1 MSRQRFLDL
10 AASGHRW
17 PLAGDLI
24 LHRYPDAESL
34 VLDGARLGGVVAEAA
49 AEFRT
54 PLAVLLMDL
63 RVEKAAL
70 ARAFGA
76 RAEEADTF
84 HFAAAPAAEERRAF
98 LAALPDADPTPRIA
112 TNLAALREVGRRPG
126 LVPIGMSIG
135 PFSLLTKLLAD
146 PITPVFLAGE
156 GAAADDDPEVALLEA
171 ALELS
176 TGFVLD
182 YVGRQLRAGAQA
194 VFIAEPAANQ
204 VYLSPK
210 QLAAGASILERF
222 VLEPNRR
229 VAALVAQHGADHLFH
244 CCGELVDPILDGFV
258 SLHPTL
264 LSLGSSR
271 QLAADAA
278 RVPKDIV
285 LFGNLPSKRFY
296 SDELTPEAEVPALA
310 ESLVAAMRGAG
321 HPFILGTECDTLH
334 VPGTGETILRKVRLM
349 LGRSDPR

>member
-1 MSRQRFLDL
+1 MSRQLFLDL
-10 AASGHRW
+10 AAAGHRW

-24 LHRYPDAESL
+24 LHRHADAESL

-76 RAEEADTF
+76 GAGEADTF
-84 HFAAAPAAEERRAF
+84 HFAAAPAAGERRAF
-98 LAALPDADPTPRIA
+98 LAALADADPTPRIA
-112 TNLAALREVGRRPG
+112 ANLGAVREVARRPG
-126 LVPIGMSIG
+126 LLPVGMSIG

-156 GAAADDDPEVALLEA
+156 GATADDDPEVALLEA

-182 YVGRQLRAGAQA
+182 YVSRQLRAGARA

-210 QLAAGASILERF
+210 QLAAGANILERF

-229 VAALVAQHGADHLFH
+229 VAELLARHGADHLFH

-258 SLHPTL
+258 SLRPAL

-296 SDELTPEAEVPALA
+296 SDELTPESEVPVLA
-310 ESLVAAMRGAG
+310 ETLVAAMRGAG

-349 LGRSDPR
+349 LGQPVPR